1 MAMTS
6 KKICS
11 WNLCFPV
18 DRDNYYYGEVPMKI
32 RQMILMLIDLLFFAP
47 LALQSSVDGFQPQ
60 SSVEPSKL
68 QRVDMG

>member
-1 MAMTS
+1 
-6 KKICS
+6 
-11 WNLCFPV
+11 
-18 DRDNYYYGEVPMKI
+18 MKI

-68 QRVDMG
+68 QRVDMGWSVSSINLEYISHQVGPS